1 MGKKINEE
9 GQNEANEE
17 EEDWYTCPQFRENKW
32 WKSMTSS
39 DKEAIYKYTA
49 AN

>member
-1 MGKKINEE
+1 MKKVK
-9 GQNEANEE
+9 NEANEE
-17 EEDWYTCPQFRENKW
+17 EEEEAWYICPQFRENKQ